1 LQAIQ
6 VDQLHIKGSK
16 INAFSLDT
24 SFIKYSISL
33 IGFTVGWLF
42 LVFLLLSILFS
53 QLWYAKQYSQAFVFS
68 SNSSHPIFLSLL
80 LALAQ

>member
-24 SFIKYSISL
+24 SFIKYSISF

-42 LVFLLLSILFS
+42 LENVLFT
-53 QLWYAKQYSQAFVFS
+53 LPAIGFK
-68 SNSSHPIFLSLL
+68 H
-80 LALAQ
+80 